1 MQAIQPLALRYL
13 RQASPIALLSRSS
26 RPIFLLQQQRNYATP
41 TTQEERNQ
49 ELQKKQIRMAD
60 KAGRMKQNMGAV
72 SSFLTSLSLHLFLTS
87 LTRHVDDFDSYI
99 RCVRVLTNLL
109 SRVN

>member
-1 MQAIQPLALRYL
+1 MQPIALRSL

-26 RPIFLLQQQRNYATP
+26 TPFLLLQQQHLALRNYAT

-72 SSFLTSLSLHLFLTS
+72 SLSPFLTF
-87 LTRHVDDFDSYI
+87 RDFSDMQF
-99 RCVRVLTNLL
+99 NM
-109 SRVN
+109 SR